1 MKKENDL
8 PDMGEYLGNNEAPKE
23 QKYRLASVLVNIHEA
38 PITVDFVEYAQGLT
52 NQQIKCH
59 IHEAREE
66 GFNYMAE
73 RLERLLY
80 ERKTFRNEVLNEIN
94 RY

>member
-1 MKKENDL
+1 MKKENEL
-8 PDMGEYLGNNEAPKE
+8 PDMREYLGNNEAPNE
-23 QKYRLASVLVNIHEA
+23 RKYKLTSVLVNLNEPPVI
-38 PITVDFVEYAQGLT
+38 VDFVEYAQDLT
-52 NQQIKCH
+52 NQQIRCH

-80 ERKTFRNEVLNEIN
+80 ERKTFRNEVLNEID